1 MIPGGIFWWSLVVLL
16 LTSIITDGDV
26 VCEQLIG
33 KIWSES
39 VCWRRM
45 LPREELADGNK
56 KLLKRPTSLDDNDHP
71 SPIIDF

>member
-1 MIPGGIFWWSLVVLL
+1 M
-16 LTSIITDGDV
+16 TSIITDGDV

-56 KLLKRPTSLDDNDHP
+56 KLLKRPTFLEDNAHP
-71 SPIIDF
+71 SLINDFQQEMIRKMVDLL